1 VMSDTAV
8 SRQFAI
14 CGIAAF
20 LLTATV
26 YFCWIELR
34 FGMNTPPSATGDESS
49 YDSMAWE
56 LSCGHGF
63 AVNYDAPDFRAPYDE
78 AARTEP
84 ELFTLPSSPSG
95 PIAFRPPLFSTVAA
109 GLNLISGRQ
118 FFAGRGLNVLLM
130 AATTGL
136 LAWYVCREAGFAAAF
151 IAIAFYLIDVRS
163 RLYARSLLTEPLAC
177 FLATLLTLTLLGLVD
192 HVNRRR
198 LIVAGL
204 LTGASILTRSVV
216 VLWLPGLTILLCL
229 VVRRIHKQTWNA
241 VAGNT
246 ALFLAV
252 TLAVVAPWGIRNI
265 MLLDR
270 FSPMGTQG
278 LMELS
283 AGYSDIA
290 WDNNGVWQNLSAT
303 GFFDAVDTSGM
314 SNAESELAVA
324 DVSSAHAFA
333 WIRNNMAK
341 LIPLAFMKIGSEFRP
356 HNVVEFVVLTFAI
369 IGLFR
374 SGRNAAL
381 VFSALLLTNA
391 FSIAVTWSV
400 EGRFLVPQL
409 FILHAL
415 CAVGVW
421 SCIHGT
427 LFSLNRTKRSPE

>member
-1 VMSDTAV
+1 MSNTAI
-8 SRQFAI
+8 SRQYAS

-26 YFCWIELR
+26 YFCWVGLR
-34 FGMNTPPSATGDESS
+34 FGMNSAPSATGDESS

-63 AVNYDAPDFRAPYDE
+63 AVNYDAPAFRAPYNK
-78 AARTEP
+78 AATTQP
-84 ELFTLPSSPSG
+84 ELFTVSSSPSG
-95 PIAFRPPLFSTVAA
+95 LITFRPPLFSTIAA
-109 GLNLISGRQ
+109 GLNVVFGRQ
-118 FFAGRGLNVLLM
+118 FYATRSLNVLLM
-130 AATTGL
+130 AATAGL
-136 LAWYVCREAGFAAAF
+136 LAWYVCREAGSAAAV
-151 IAIAFYLIDVRS
+151 IAIVFYLLDVRS

-192 HVNRRR
+192 HINRRR
-198 LIVAGL
+198 MIVAGL
-204 LTGASILTRSVV
+204 LTGASMLTRSIV
-216 VLWLPGLTILLCL
+216 VLWLPGLTIFLCF
-229 VVRRIHKQTWNA
+229 VARRIHKQTWNA

-265 MLLDR
+265 VLLDR

-283 AGYSDIA
+283 AGYSDVA
-290 WDNNGVWQNLSAT
+290 WDNNGVWQNLGAK

-314 SNAESELAVA
+314 SNVESELVIA
-324 DVSSAHAFA
+324 DVSSARAFE
-333 WIRNNMAK
+333 WISNNFVK
-341 LIPLAFMKIGSEFRP
+341 LIPLAVMKISSEFRP
-356 HNVVEFVVLTFAI
+356 QNVVEFFVLMFAL
-369 IGLFR
+369 IGLFN
-374 SGRNAAL
+374 SGRTATL
-381 VFSALLLTNA
+381 VFSVLLIINA
-391 FSIAVTWSV
+391 FTIALTWSV

-421 SCIHGT
+421 SCLHGVQS
-427 LFSLNRTKRSPE
+427 SLNRTKRAPE